1 MTNSDHILRKVNP
14 ALTIWL
20 PLSIVVISMIVLF
33 IFVVMSGNDIGSWEQ
48 WSNIAII
55 ILVSIFFVTATLELI
70 ILIVIIV
77 ITNRASSKIQPL
89 FVKTAQFTQNSQI
102 RLSTISNS
110 SVQSLIRIQQINAG
124 IKNVLRG
131 LFFIIK
137 QKMKR

>member
-89 FVKTAQFTQNSQI
+89 FIKTAQFTQNSQI